1 MSNAPSNGAGAGH
14 QVMRELNRSLVLDL
28 VKHRSPISRAEIA
41 KATSLAKPTV
51 SAIVEQ
57 LIGEHLVREVGIGEA
72 SPGGG
77 RPPILLEFNTR
88 SQFVVG
94 VHLGVRRTEI
104 IVADAAGVEIGRL
117 ERSTPRRGA
126 AAVLEAT
133 AASVEDAIA
142 YAGAARRRV
151 AAVGVCVPGLM
162 DLENGVCLL
171 APNLGWRD
179 VPVRDP
185 LQETLGVPVFVHNV
199 AQAAAVAETLE
210 GAAKGAA
217 EVVLLYIGSG
227 IGAGVLTDGR
237 LYRGVAGIAG
247 EIGHCLVPGATER
260 CNCGKLGCLETVAS
274 GPAIARAAEQALGE
288 GRTSSIT
295 PSGRGKTITAE
306 DVGTAAQG
314 GDALALEILGRAGR
328 EIGTAASWLI
338 NLFNPEVLV
347 VVGGLV
353 GAGEALLGPLRAAAL
368 EHALPQAAAR
378 VDIRTSDL
386 HEGTEVRGAVLVALQ
401 YSETYYRLVFQT

>member
-1 MSNAPSNGAGAGH
+1 MNNAPSNGAGAGH

-57 LIGEHLVREVGIGEA
+57 LIGEHLVREIGIGQA

-104 IVADAAGVEIGRL
+104 MVADAAGVEIGRL
-117 ERSTPRRGA
+117 ERRTPRRSA
-126 AAVLEAT
+126 AAVLKATGEA
-133 AASVEDAIA
+133 VEEAIA
-142 YAGAARRRV
+142 AAGAARSRV

-171 APNLGWRD
+171 APNLGWTD
-179 VPVRDP
+179 VPVRDV
-185 LQETLGVPVFVHNV
+185 LQDALKVPVFVHNA

-210 GAAKGAA
+210 GAAKGAS

-227 IGAGVLTDGR
+227 IGSGVLTDGR

-247 EIGHCLVPGATER
+247 EIGHCLVPGATDR
-260 CNCGKLGCLETVAS
+260 CNCGKVGCLETVAS
-274 GPAIARAAEQALGE
+274 GPSIARAAERALRD
-288 GRTSSIT
+288 GRASSIT
-295 PSGRGKTITAE
+295 LSGRKRTITAE
-306 DVGTAAQG
+306 DVSNAARE
-314 GDALALEILGRAGR
+314 GDALANEILERAGH
-328 EIGTAASWLI
+328 EIGIAASWLI

-353 GAGEALLGPLRAAAL
+353 GAGEALLDPLREAAL

-378 VDIRTSDL
+378 VDIRTSEL

-401 YSETYYRLVFQT
+401 YSETFYRLVFQT